1 MFAVICAFVPLRPN
15 YYCST
20 SEGRAINPSGGTQQ
34 RAPGFWLTHT
44 GSQQRRGRSAC
55 GRGRGGGGGGRQSIA
70 DQSVLAYLGLSRPTE
85 RGRAIVISQD
95 TVYSPRLPKAERRT
109 PGAGQAS
116 RYIKPP
122 SEIIRGMKNKKA
134 ALFL

>member
-1 MFAVICAFVPLRPN
+1 MRPWLLADSQWLSAAERKERVRQREVGEAAVGV
-15 YYCST
+15 
-20 SEGRAINPSGGTQQ
+20 
-34 RAPGFWLTHT
+34 
-44 GSQQRRGRSAC
+44 
-55 GRGRGGGGGGRQSIA
+55 GGRQSIA

-95 TVYSPRLPKAERRT
+95 TVYSPRLPKAEWRT
-109 PGAGQAS
+109 LGAGQAS

-134 ALFL
+134 ALCL